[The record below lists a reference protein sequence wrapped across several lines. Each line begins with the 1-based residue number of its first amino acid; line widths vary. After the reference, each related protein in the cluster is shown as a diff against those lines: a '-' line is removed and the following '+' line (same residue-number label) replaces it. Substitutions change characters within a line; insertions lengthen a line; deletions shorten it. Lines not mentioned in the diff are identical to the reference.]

1 MFYLFF
7 YFNINNIK
15 KVINFNYIQIYRNF
29 FQIIFILIFKWKNS
43 CIFMKF
49 LILNIYFYYYLYKS
63 VEKSSLDVLV
73 FFYFFDEKNLVFLG
87 FLICIMYK

>member
-49 LILNIYFYYYLYKS
+49 LILNIYFYNYLYKS

-87 FLICIMYK
+87 FLSCIMYK